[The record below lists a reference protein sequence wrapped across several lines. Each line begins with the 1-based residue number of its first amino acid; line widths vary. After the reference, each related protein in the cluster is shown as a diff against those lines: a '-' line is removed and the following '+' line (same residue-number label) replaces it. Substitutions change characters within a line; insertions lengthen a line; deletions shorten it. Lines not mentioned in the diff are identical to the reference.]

1 MSDISPYSQPK
12 PPKTITKVK
21 DDRFLDFTCIHTW
34 ITLTIIGIGLYLF
47 RMIAN
52 EFLYKNYYDVLMYFG
67 IAYLVGNVWYRFF
80 RTEEKTQYNI
90 DKLKF
95 LISDKRGKHVVNTF
109 DTLVDE
115 LEMFIPIKKIHE
127 NGIIEFAGNEFGI
140 IMETHPNRISDEERE
155 QHEKKLEKL
164 VNGIPAN
171 THFKTLSCSVLE
183 PRKPILNFLL
193 DLSSKA
199 GTFKPRNQ
207 HLTDLYLK
215 ISEDDSKV
223 IAWKYYA
230 FLSLGKQK
238 NIDQAKIQYGAV
250 VPGLLKNMKGA
261 NLRPRILTET
271 REIIDCY
278 RTMFSE
284 VAV

>member
-115 LEMFIPIKKIHE
+115 LEKFIPIKKILGE
-127 NGIIEFAGNEFGI
+127 GIVIN
-140 IMETHPNRISDEERE
+140 
-155 QHEKKLEKL
+155 
-164 VNGIPAN
+164 
-171 THFKTLSCSVLE
+171 
-183 PRKPILNFLL
+183 NFI
-193 DLSSKA
+193 
-199 GTFKPRNQ
+199 TCF
-207 HLTDLYLK
+207 
-215 ISEDDSKV
+215 ICV
-223 IAWKYYA
+223 I
-230 FLSLGKQK
+230 
-238 NIDQAKIQYGAV
+238 
-250 VPGLLKNMKGA
+250 
-261 NLRPRILTET
+261 
-271 REIIDCY
+271 
-278 RTMFSE
+278 FS
-284 VAV
+284 